1 MLNKLTLV
9 QLYEGPAVLRVVLV
23 KISSCELFPDVTRA
37 AHDSSMNCEMCL
49 FRKEKV
55 SPGLCFPCFVLQVLC
70 GQKENER
77 GQLPG
82 SWDLTASIGS
92 LLVSVENIS

>member
-1 MLNKLTLV
+1 MLNKQTLV

-55 SPGLCFPCFVLQVLC
+55 PPALCCFPCFGPPSSVWS
-70 GQKENER
+70 ER
-77 GQLPG
+77 K
-82 SWDLTASIGS
+82 
-92 LLVSVENIS
+92 